1 MSASEQDTMALMAAV
16 ATACAVPGVFLVLRR
31 LSLVGDAISHVL
43 LFGIVAAYFV
53 VGDLTSPWLLAGAA
67 ASGVLTVA
75 LVELLQ
81 RSKLVKEDAA
91 IGLVFPALFSMGA
104 LLASMNFRETHLDVD
119 QVLLGHAELASQAD
133 PVYVGGVYL
142 GRAPAVRMAAIAFV
156 NCTLLILFYKEL
168 KLTTFDAGI
177 AATFGFMPVVMH
189 YALMTA
195 VSVSAVM
202 AFDAVG
208 PVLVVAFL
216 VVPAATA
223 RLLTDRLSKVIVLA
237 PSVAHLGAVCG
248 VRFAYLYGTNT
259 AGSVASALAGL
270 FALAFLFGPRGAVAN
285 AVRRRRA
292 RADFLVTMLVV
303 HLYQHEATPA
313 AADEC
318 DAAGLHRHLHWPPHE
333 VDRVTGRAG
342 RAGVVTRSG
351 PILTLT
357 PAGRARAAAV
367 FGPAPGAVQGAAG
380 GI

>member
-1 MSASEQDTMALMAAV
+1 MALMAAV
-16 ATACAVPGVFLVLRR
+16 AVACAVPGVFLVLRR

-43 LFGIVAAYFV
+43 LFGIVVAYFV

-91 IGLVFPALFSMGA
+91 IGLVFPALFSLGA

-133 PVYVGGVYL
+133 PVYVGGAYL
-142 GRAPAVRMAAIAFV
+142 GRAPAVRMGALAVVNALLVAA
-156 NCTLLILFYKEL
+156 FYKEL

-177 AATFGFMPVVMH
+177 AATFGFMPVAVH
-189 YALMTA
+189 YGLMTA
-195 VSVSAVM
+195 VSASAVM

-223 RLLTDRLSKVIVLA
+223 RLLADRLSKVVVLA
-237 PSVAHLGAVCG
+237 PVVALAATACG
-248 VRFAYLYGTNT
+248 VRLAYFSGTNT
-259 AGSVASALAGL
+259 AGSVAAALAGL
-270 FALAFLFGPRGAVAN
+270 FGLAFLFGRRGVVAT
-285 AVRRRRA
+285 AVRRRQT
-292 RADFLVTMLVV
+292 RADFLLTMLAV

-318 DAAGLHRHLHWPPHE
+318 DAAGLHRHLHWPPRE
-333 VDRVTGRAG
+333 VERVAARAG
-342 RAGVVTRSG
+342 RAGVLTRSG

-367 FGPAPGAVQGAAG
+367 FGPAPGAV
-380 GI
+380 